1 MALAASSTMDWV
13 NARSFVALGA
23 TMATFNVVVPPPD
36 GLPPPLGV
44 PPPPPPLLL
53 HAAATI
59 ARTATTAARR
69 AHRNV
74 RLFIPTSPRPGLAPD
89 LRRSLCLPSHPP
101 RWYGLA
107 SAAGCRKRRATTT
120 SATTVM

>member
-1 MALAASSTMDWV
+1 MALAASSTTNWLSETAISRFSDPFRLFTASTMDWV

-101 RWYGLA
+101 
-107 SAAGCRKRRATTT
+107 
-120 SATTVM
+120 